1 MEEFV
6 PRALMGAR
14 SSLAREPPG
23 GSSLPSPPA
32 IAEAMQAVAGPQ
44 NERRIAHGPEGP
56 EARPGLTIGLARR
69 ARPRQVSLERR

>member
-23 GSSLPSPPA
+23 GSSVPNPPA
-32 IAEAMQAVAGPQ
+32 IARGDAAVVGPQ

-69 ARPRQVSLERR
+69 LDRGRSP